1 MISLLLMLADYGISL
16 GSLVAYGVLYER
28 KKKRLGYVNLKKN
41 IMFNTFFSCTREAF
55 QYWFTTICPIVN
67 LAWLAIILT
76 FKKRSDEDLSRE
88 YNDGDVVS
96 IDAARSMLELN
107 EEGNNELALKVLKV
121 RKAQMQYEIYLSK
134 KKHEYDEIM
143 KQIESTY
150 HDLSLPEKVVAVRK
164 LQSKSNMVNR
174 VTPFSEY
181 GTDEKIAMLLA
192 ELEIAYKEKA
202 EIEGTDLDKE
212 VKLLL
217 DNKD

>member
-181 GTDEKIAMLLA
+181 GPDEKIAMLLA